1 MESVLANP
9 ASLTPLAL
17 LGLVAIQL
25 LQLIGNHLKARA
37 DVAARHD
44 DNLAGILKQVLDQQ
58 NASWER
64 LAGTLSEIQNH
75 MHGTNATLA
84 MLASRLEQVER
95 QLTPTPLSPPIIG
108 RAVRARQAGSGAA

>member
-25 LQLIGNHLKARA
+25 LQLIGNQLKARA

-58 NASWER
+58 NAR
-64 LAGTLSEIQNH
+64 
-75 MHGTNATLA
+75 
-84 MLASRLEQVER
+84 SR
-95 QLTPTPLSPPIIG
+95 TTCTAPTPRSPCWRPGLS
-108 RAVRARQAGSGAA
+108 RWSVS

>member
-108 RAVRARQAGSGAA
+108 RAVRARQTGSGAA